1 MFMKLSREVVE
12 IFFLMFAFFL
22 AEQRPRFGGRSTSV
36 KRIEGGLMPF
46 PQSVLD
52 LLVKNSIF
60 SPLQA
65 GAYFVKLFFIVTNGK
80 KYSSLFI
87 CEGKAPL

>member
-1 MFMKLSREVVE
+1 
-12 IFFLMFAFFL
+12 MFAFFL

-65 GAYFVKLFFIVTNGK
+65 GANVVKLFFIVTNRK

>member
-52 LLVKNSIF
+52 LLVKKLYLF
-60 SPLQA
+60 STSSS
-65 GAYFVKLFFIVTNGK
+65 GLFCKTFFHCNYPK